1 MKGEMNLKGK
11 KVTVL
16 GLGISGFESA
26 LFLRKKDALV
36 FVSEIARNESVLEY
50 QNKLNEHGIEMEY
63 GKHSVERIFESD
75 WIVIS
80 PGIKPQSEIYR
91 TVASQK
97 RDCLISEIELAAR
110 FLPCEMIAVTGTN
123 GKTTTTSLIAGLFN
137 FFGVHAIAC
146 GNIGNAFV
154 GEIENL
160 KPESKAV
167 VEVSSFQLENIKDFR
182 PHVALLLNVT
192 PDHYDWHGGPER
204 YLAAKARIFEN
215 QTSGDFA
222 ILNWEDE
229 PSRTLV
235 PSLRSKALY
244 FNRGPVKGPR
254 FAVDNPN
261 WDAVRRV
268 SEIYGFDPEK
278 TEKFL
283 ENFPGIDH
291 RMEKVVSRDGICY
304 INDSKSTNPSS
315 LEWALN
321 RMREPAILLCGGRN
335 KGNDFGIMKELVGQ
349 KVKHCF
355 VFGEAAGEMENA
367 WKDAVSVLHC
377 RDMREALCAARG
389 IAKAGDTILLSPACA
404 SFDQFKNYED
414 RGQKFKEMVLA

>member
-1 MKGEMNLKGK
+1 MKDKMDLKGK

-26 LFLRKKDALV
+26 VFLHKKGARV
-36 FVSEIARNESVLEY
+36 FVSEIGQKEPVLGY
-50 QNKLNEHGIEMEY
+50 RDKLNGHGIEMEC
-63 GKHSVERIFESD
+63 GKHSVDRILESD

-80 PGIKPQSEIYR
+80 PGIKPQTEIYR
-91 TVASQK
+91 AVAAQK
-97 RDCLISEIELAAR
+97 KDRLISEIELASWFA
-110 FLPCEMIAVTGTN
+110 PCEIIAVTGTN

-137 FFGVHAIAC
+137 VFGIHAIAC
-146 GNIGNAFV
+146 GNIGNAFI

-160 KPESKAV
+160 KPGSKAV
-167 VEVSSFQLENIKDFR
+167 VEVSSFQLENIKTFR
-182 PHVALLLNVT
+182 PHGALLLNVT
-192 PDHYDWHGGPER
+192 PDHYDWHGGPAG

-215 QTSGDFA
+215 QGPEDFA
-222 ILNWEDE
+222 VLNWEDE

-235 PSLRSKALY
+235 PSIRSRVLY
-244 FNRGPVKGPR
+244 FGRGP
-254 FAVDNPN
+254 VDNPN

-268 SEIYGFDPEK
+268 SEIYGFDAGK

-283 ENFPGIDH
+283 ESFPGIDH
-291 RMEKVVSRDGICY
+291 RMEKVPSGDGICY

-321 RMREPAILLCGGRN
+321 RMKEPAILLCGGRN
-335 KGNDFGIMKELVGQ
+335 KGNDFGIMRELVAQ

-355 VFGEAAGEMENA
+355 VFGEAAGEMEKA
-367 WKDAVSVLHC
+367 WKGVVAVSYC
-377 RDMREALCAARG
+377 QDMRSALCAARG

-404 SFDQFKNYED
+404 SFDQFKNYKD
-414 RGQKFKEMVLA
+414 RGQKFKEMVIA